1 MRPSRKR
8 AIQSARKG
16 EKNMENKALMPGT
29 MIFDKT
35 VEFIQETV
43 DMLAAVGEAED
54 KRIGL
59 ENHQTD
65 LGVAALI
72 VKAAI
77 KEGQRPAGCP
87 ADYDLAKF
95 TALVDLEN
103 SLRDHAKL

>member
-1 MRPSRKR
+1 MREERVGFG
-8 AIQSARKG
+8 IF
-16 EKNMENKALMPGT
+16 ENTA
-29 MIFDKT
+29 D
-35 VEFIQETV
+35 FIKDTL

-54 KRIGL
+54 KRLNL

-65 LGVAALI
+65 LGIAVLI

-77 KEGQRPAGCP
+77 KEGKRPAGCP

-103 SLRDHAKL
+103 SLRDHAHL